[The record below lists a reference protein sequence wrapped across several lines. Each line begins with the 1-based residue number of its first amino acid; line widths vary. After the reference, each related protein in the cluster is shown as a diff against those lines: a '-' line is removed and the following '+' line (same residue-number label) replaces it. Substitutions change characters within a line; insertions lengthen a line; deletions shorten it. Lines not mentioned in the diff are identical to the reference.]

1 MQKEYT
7 PPVKLFSE
15 QLQVRLFPDNA
26 DLSTLLKIEIMARD
40 GKANYPNDLR
50 LEVTNL
56 FWPTIRDILLREST
70 ESKEGSLINSVAN
83 NLKRNYTEHWIQRYH
98 HPLTRWKIDKHF
110 SVISTFWYTFWKKRI
125 VKRYFA
131 TIISAIWRGYLKTRL
146 KILLRFYIWK
156 LSSRIFMIFLW
167 REFIHIESLWKW
179 NSREYFFT
187 RKEKNKENE
196 TLENFLSFLVKN
208 HRKE

>member
-7 PPVKLFSE
+7 PPPVKLFSE

-56 FWPTIRDILLREST
+56 FWPIIRDKLLREST

-98 HPLTRWKIDKHF
+98 HPLTRWKIDLLLLWYRLLLTHF
-110 SVISTFWYTFWKKRI
+110 LKKKNCKTIFWNDYFCNLKRI
-125 VKRYFA
+125 FKNQIENSFA
-131 TIISAIWRGYLKTRL
+131 LLYLKIVVQNLYDLFITWVHPHWITL
-146 KILLRFYIWK
+146 KVKF
-156 LSSRIFMIFLW
+156 SRIFFHKK
-167 REFIHIESLWKW
+167 RKKQRKR
-179 NSREYFFT
+179 NSRKFSLISL
-187 RKEKNKENE
+187 KK
-196 TLENFLSFLVKN
+196 S
-208 HRKE
+208 

>member
-1 MQKEYT
+1 
-7 PPVKLFSE
+7 
-15 QLQVRLFPDNA
+15 
-26 DLSTLLKIEIMARD
+26 MARD

-56 FWPTIRDILLREST
+56 FWPTIRDKLLREST

-125 VKRYFA
+125 IKRYYFCNLKRIFKNQIENSFA
-131 TIISAIWRGYLKTRL
+131 LLYLKIVVQNLYDLFMTWVHPHWITL
-146 KILLRFYIWK
+146 KVKF
-156 LSSRIFMIFLW
+156 SRIFFHKK
-167 REFIHIESLWKW
+167 RKKQRKR
-179 NSREYFFT
+179 NSRKFSLIS
-187 RKEKNKENE
+187 RKK
-196 TLENFLSFLVKN
+196 S
-208 HRKE
+208 